1 MEWYVVLIAG
11 LTLLLGLFLSGAPIF
26 IAFMII
32 NVVGTLVYFGPAG
45 FGMFANSLYD
55 TTTFPTLIAVPLFIL
70 MGEFLFRSGTMDVL
84 YNSLDK
90 LVGRSRLRLYY
101 LSIALAT
108 MFGALSGAAMGV
120 VAMLGRSLFPGL
132 IARGY
137 DRQMSTGTIL
147 AGASLAP
154 IIPPSILVIIIGSLA
169 QVSIA
174 KLLISGII
182 PGLILSGLFLVY
194 IVLRV
199 KLDPSRA
206 PAVADDIGVVTWA
219 DRGIA
224 VVKMIPFTII
234 ILGVLGTIMAG
245 IATPEESAGTGV
257 LGTLIVAWIYGR
269 LNFGLIREACDSTAR
284 ITAMIL
290 AIMMSS
296 KMFGQ
301 LLAFSGSTAALGRLH
316 QRSRSQPLDPSVRPD
331 GSSVPAL
338 PVHRPGGIDAGRYPD
353 LHAAPAAARF
363 RPDMVLAI
371 VPDQHH
377 AGRNH
382 PTVRLH
388 HVRLQG
394 GAALRPDDG
403 NLQRVMAVRVHFPDR
418 DADLRRLPGR
428 GDLAAQRALGA
439 GAAVRNGCGPRCLLP

>member
-1 MEWYVVLIAG
+1 MEWYAVLIAG

-70 MGEFLFRSGTMDVL
+70 MGEFLFRSGAMDVL

-90 LVGRSRLRLYY
+90 LVGKSRLRLYY
-101 LSIALAT
+101 LSIALST

-120 VAMLGRSLFPGL
+120 VAMLGRSLYPGL
-132 IARGY
+132 VARGY
-137 DRQMSTGTIL
+137 DRKISTGTIL

-174 KLLISGII
+174 KLLIAGIV
-182 PGLILSGLFLVY
+182 PGLILSGLFLTY
-194 IVLRV
+194 IIIRV
-199 KLDPSRA
+199 KLDPTKA
-206 PAVADDIGVVTWA
+206 PAVADDVGDVTWS
-219 DRGIA
+219 DRGMA
-224 VVKMIPFTII
+224 LVRMIPFTII

-269 LNFGLIREACDSTAR
+269 LNTGLIREACDSTTR

-301 LLAFSGSTAALGRLH
+301 LLAFSGTTTALVGFVSEVDVNRWVLLFILMAVPFLLCLFIDQVALMLVVIPIYMPLL
-316 QRSRSQPLDPSVRPD
+316 QPLGFDPIWFWLLFLINITVGEITPPFGYTMFAFKGVQPD
-331 GSSVPAL
+331 VPMTD
-338 PVHRPGGIDAGRYPD
+338 I
-353 LHAAPAAARF
+353 
-363 RPDMVLAI
+363 
-371 VPDQHH
+371 
-377 AGRNH
+377 
-382 PTVRLH
+382 
-388 HVRLQG
+388 
-394 GAALRPDDG
+394 
-403 NLQRVMAVRVHFPDR
+403 
-418 DADLRRLPGR
+418 
-428 GDLAAQRALGA
+428 
-439 GAAVRNGCGPRCLLP
+439 

>member
-1 MEWYVVLIAG
+1 MEWYAVLIAG

-70 MGEFLFRSGTMDVL
+70 MGEFLFRSGAMDVL

-90 LVGRSRLRLYY
+90 LVGKSRLRLYY
-101 LSIALAT
+101 LSIALST

-120 VAMLGRSLFPGL
+120 VAMLGRSLYPGL
-132 IARGY
+132 VARGY
-137 DRQMSTGTIL
+137 DRKISTGTIL

-174 KLLISGII
+174 KLLIAGIV
-182 PGLILSGLFLVY
+182 PGLILSGLFLTY
-194 IVLRV
+194 IIIRV
-199 KLDPSRA
+199 KLDPTKA
-206 PAVADDIGVVTWA
+206 PAVADDVGDVTWS
-219 DRGIA
+219 DRGMA
-224 VVKMIPFTII
+224 LVRMIPFTII

-269 LNFGLIREACDSTAR
+269 LNTGLIREACDSTTR

-301 LLAFSGSTAALGRLH
+301 LLAFSGTTTALVGFVSEVDVNRWVLLFILMAVPFLLCLFIDQVALMLVVIPIYMPLL
-316 QRSRSQPLDPSVRPD
+316 QPLGFDPIWFWLLFLINITV
-331 GSSVPAL
+331 
-338 PVHRPGGIDAGRYPD
+338 GGITPPFGYTMFAFKGVQPD
-353 LHAAPAAARF
+353 
-363 RPDMVLAI
+363 
-371 VPDQHH
+371 VPMTDI
-377 AGRNH
+377 
-382 PTVRLH
+382 
-388 HVRLQG
+388 
-394 GAALRPDDG
+394 
-403 NLQRVMAVRVHFPDR
+403 
-418 DADLRRLPGR
+418 
-428 GDLAAQRALGA
+428 
-439 GAAVRNGCGPRCLLP
+439 

>member
-1 MEWYVVLIAG
+1 MEWYVVLIVG

-70 MGEFLFRSGTMDVL
+70 MGEFLFRSGAMDVL

-101 LSIALAT
+101 LSIALST

-137 DRQMSTGTIL
+137 DRGISTGTIL

-174 KLLISGII
+174 RLLIAGIV
-182 PGLILSGLFLVY
+182 PGLILAALFLAY
-194 IVLRV
+194 IVIRV
-199 KLDPSRA
+199 KIDPSRA
-206 PAVADDIGVVTWA
+206 PAVADDIGEVTWG

-224 VVKMIPFTII
+224 VLKMIPFTII

-257 LGTLIVAWIYGR
+257 LGTLIVARIYGR
-269 LNFGLIREACDSTAR
+269 LNFGLIKEACDSTAR

-301 LLAFSGSTAALGRLH
+301 LLAFSGSTTALVGFISDIEVNRWFLLFILMAVPFLLCLFID
-316 QRSRSQPLDPSVRPD
+316 QVALMLVVIPIYMPLLQPLGFDPIWFW
-331 GSSVPAL
+331 L
-338 PVHRPGGIDAGRYPD
+338 LFLINITLGGITPPFGYTMFAFKG
-353 LHAAPAAARF
+353 
-363 RPDMVLAI
+363 V
-371 VPDQHH
+371 Q
-377 AGRNH
+377 
-382 PTVRLH
+382 PTVPMTDIYNASWPFVFIFLIGM
-388 HVRLQG
+388 LIF
-394 GAALRPDDG
+394 AAFPGVVTWLP
-403 NLQRVMAVRVHFPDR
+403 NL
-418 DADLRRLPGR
+418 L
-428 GDLAAQRALGA
+428 
-439 GAAVRNGCGPRCLLP
+439 

>member
-1 MEWYVVLIAG
+1 MEWYVVLIIG

-32 NVVGTLVYFGPAG
+32 NVVGTMIYFGPAG

-90 LVGRSRLRLYY
+90 LVGKSRLRLYY

-120 VAMLGRSLFPGL
+120 VAMLGRSLYPGL
-132 IARGY
+132 VARGY
-137 DRQMSTGTIL
+137 DRKLSTGTIL

-174 KLLISGII
+174 KLLIAGIV
-182 PGLILSGLFLVY
+182 PGLILSGLFLAY
-194 IVLRV
+194 IIFRV
-199 KLDPSRA
+199 KLDSSKA
-206 PAVADDIGVVTWA
+206 PAVADDIGTVTWS
-219 DRGIA
+219 DRGVA
-224 VVKMIPFTII
+224 LVKMVPFTII

-269 LNFGLIREACDSTAR
+269 LNVGLLREACDSTAR

-301 LLAFSGSTAALGRLH
+301 LLAFSGATTALVGFVSEVDVNRWVLLFILMAVPFLLCLFIDQVALMLVVIPIYMPLL
-316 QRSRSQPLDPSVRPD
+316 QPLGFDPIWFWLLFLINITV
-331 GSSVPAL
+331 
-338 PVHRPGGIDAGRYPD
+338 GGITPPFGYTMFAFKGVQPD
-353 LHAAPAAARF
+353 VAMTDIYNASWPFVFMFLLGMLIF
-363 RPDMVLAI
+363 
-371 VPDQHH
+371 
-377 AGRNH
+377 
-382 PTVRLH
+382 
-388 HVRLQG
+388 
-394 GAALRPDDG
+394 
-403 NLQRVMAVRVHFPDR
+403 AVFPGVVTW
-418 DADLRRLPGR
+418 LPG
-428 GDLAAQRALGA
+428 
-439 GAAVRNGCGPRCLLP
+439 LL

>member
-1 MEWYVVLIAG
+1 MEWYVVLIIG

-90 LVGRSRLRLYY
+90 LVGKSRLRLYY

-120 VAMLGRSLFPGL
+120 VAMLGRSLYPGL
-132 IARGY
+132 VARGY
-137 DRQMSTGTIL
+137 DRKMSTGTIL

-174 KLLISGII
+174 KLLIAGIV
-182 PGLILSGLFLVY
+182 PGLILSGLFLTY
-194 IVLRV
+194 IIIRV
-199 KLDPSRA
+199 KLDSSKA
-206 PAVADDIGVVTWA
+206 PAVAEDIGTVTWG
-219 DRGIA
+219 DRGMA
-224 VVKMIPFTII
+224 LVKMVPFTII

-269 LNFGLIREACDSTAR
+269 LNVGLLKEACDSTAR

-301 LLAFSGSTAALGRLH
+301 LLAFSGATTALVAFVSEVDVNRWVLLFILMAVPFLLCLFIDQVALMLVVIPIYMPLL
-316 QRSRSQPLDPSVRPD
+316 QPLGFDPIWFWLLFLINITV
-331 GSSVPAL
+331 
-338 PVHRPGGIDAGRYPD
+338 GGITPPFGYTMFAFKGVQPD
-353 LHAAPAAARF
+353 VPMTDIYNAAWPF
-363 RPDMVLAI
+363 VFMFLLGMVI
-371 VPDQHH
+371 F
-377 AGRNH
+377 
-382 PTVRLH
+382 
-388 HVRLQG
+388 
-394 GAALRPDDG
+394 
-403 NLQRVMAVRVHFPDR
+403 AVFPGVVTW
-418 DADLRRLPGR
+418 LPGT
-428 GDLAAQRALGA
+428 L
-439 GAAVRNGCGPRCLLP
+439 

>member
-1 MEWYVVLIAG
+1 MEWYVVLIVG

-101 LSIALAT
+101 LSIALST

-137 DRQMSTGTIL
+137 DRRISTGTIL

-174 KLLISGII
+174 RLLIAGII
-182 PGLILSGLFLVY
+182 PGLIL
-194 IVLRV
+194 
-199 KLDPSRA
+199 
-206 PAVADDIGVVTWA
+206 
-219 DRGIA
+219 
-224 VVKMIPFTII
+224 
-234 ILGVLGTIMAG
+234 AG
-245 IATPEESAGTGV
+245 P
-257 LGTLIVAWIYGR
+257 
-269 LNFGLIREACDSTAR
+269 
-284 ITAMIL
+284 
-290 AIMMSS
+290 
-296 KMFGQ
+296 
-301 LLAFSGSTAALGRLH
+301 
-316 QRSRSQPLDPSVRPD
+316 
-331 GSSVPAL
+331 VP
-338 PVHRPGGIDAGRYPD
+338 
-353 LHAAPAAARF
+353 
-363 RPDMVLAI
+363 
-371 VPDQHH
+371 
-377 AGRNH
+377 
-382 PTVRLH
+382 RLH
-388 HVRLQG
+388 HDPG
-394 GAALRPDDG
+394 EARP
-403 NLQRVMAVRVHFPDR
+403 R
-418 DADLRRLPGR
+418 PGR
-428 GDLAAQRALGA
+428 RRWRTTSATSPGGTAASPCCA
-439 GAAVRNGCGPRCLLP
+439 